1 MDSGDE
7 ERLRGLV
14 RDVPDFPTPGILFRD
29 ITPLLGDGPALR
41 VAVNHLAVAA
51 PDVSVVVGIESRGFI
66 LGAPVA
72 YSLGV
77 GLVLVRKLGR
87 LPRATE
93 RAEYDLEYGSNT
105 LEIHVDA
112 LGAGDRALIVD
123 DVLATGGTAAAT
135 VELVE
140 RLGADVAGVAVLI
153 ELSALHGREALPGYN
168 VLSLLTY

>member
-7 ERLRGLV
+7 ARLRVLV

-29 ITPLLGDGPALR
+29 VTPLLADGPGLR
-41 VAVNHLAVAA
+41 IAVDHLAAA
-51 PDVSVVVGIESRGFI
+51 VPDVSVVVGIESRGFI

-77 GLVLVRKLGR
+77 GLVLVRKAGR
-87 LPRATE
+87 LPRETE
-93 RAEYDLEYGSNT
+93 RAAYDLEYGSNT
-105 LEIHVDA
+105 LEIHADA
-112 LGAGDRALIVD
+112 LGPGDRALIID

-135 VELVE
+135 VQLVE

-153 ELSALHGREALPGYN
+153 ELSALRGREALPGYD
-168 VLSLLTY
+168 VVSLLTY

>member
-1 MDSGDE
+1 MEIGDE

-14 RDVPDFPTPGILFRD
+14 RDVPDFPNPGILFRD

-41 VAVNHLAVAA
+41 IAVDRLAAAA

-72 YSLGV
+72 YALGV
-77 GLVLVRKLGR
+77 GMVLVRKMGR

-105 LEIHVDA
+105 LEIHADA
-112 LGAGDRALIVD
+112 LRPGDRALIVD
-123 DVLATGGTAAAT
+123 DVLATGGTAAAA
-135 VELVE
+135 VQLVE
-140 RLGADVAGVAVLI
+140 RLGADVAGIAVLI
-153 ELSALHGREALPGYN
+153 ELSALHGREALPDAN
-168 VLSLLTY
+168 VFSLLTY